1 MDALTSIA
9 NSVSTTTILPLDRSD
24 VLWILIVG
32 IIVAFLLGA
41 GLGANDVSNT
51 FGTSVGSGVVTI
63 VQAYILATIF
73 ITLGAVLVGWSVTDT
88 MRKGVVDVT
97 EYFNNP
103 KELMLG
109 QVAILG
115 GTAAWLAITT
125 ILKMPVSTT
134 HAMVGST
141 LGFSLVLRGTEGV
154 NWEEIYRIVASWF
167 LSPALSGLIS
177 VVLYLVVDITV
188 LRRNH
193 PFECGLR
200 SLPIFYFVVVAF
212 NVLMVTWDGSKLLH
226 FDRIPFWGSV
236 LISIGVGLITALVV
250 QFIVKPRL
258 WRKIQASRPV
268 DFDGIC
274 TVDFK
279 TQQLYMTTGSNDDD
293 ARGGICS
300 RMRGFAKW
308 LLPDVTRTD
317 DDKTIQLFARIQ
329 IFTACFAGFAT
340 GANDVSNAIAP
351 VATLVAIYKD
361 QSARQE
367 AEVPIYVLL
376 YGVLAICFGLW
387 TLGYRIISTVGSR
400 VSHINPA
407 SGFTIEFGAAMTTL
421 IASKLGLPIST
432 TQCLV
437 GSVVV
442 VGMIRDREG
451 VKWKVF
457 RNIVITWLSTVPA
470 SALLSAGIMFLLKF
484 TL

>member
-1 MDALTSIA
+1 MEVLSSTITSVA
-9 NSVSTTTILPLDRSD
+9 TSSMVPLERSS
-24 VLWILIVG
+24 VLWVLIVG
-32 IIVAFLLGA
+32 IVMAFLLGA

-63 VQAYILATIF
+63 VQAYILASIF
-73 ITLGAVLVGWSVTDT
+73 ISLGAVLVGWSVTDT

-97 EYFNNP
+97 EYFGNP
-103 KELMLG
+103 RELMLG
-109 QVAILG
+109 QVALLG
-115 GTAAWLAITT
+115 GTAGWLVITT
-125 ILKMPVSTT
+125 ALRMPVSTT

-154 NWEEIYRIVASWF
+154 NWDEIYRIIASWF

-177 VVLYLVVDITV
+177 GVLYLIVDIAV

-200 SLPIFYFVVVAF
+200 ALPAFYFFVISF

-226 FDRIPFWGSV
+226 FDRIPFWGAA
-236 LISIGVGLITALVV
+236 LISVAIGSIVALII
-250 QFIVKPRL
+250 QFVVKPRL
-258 WRKIQASRPV
+258 WRKIQASTAV
-268 DFDGIC
+268 DFDTIR
-274 TVDFK
+274 TSSFK
-279 TQQLYMTTGSNDDD
+279 TVQLNTPSELSIDSDDD
-293 ARGGICS
+293 LFSRICF
-300 RMRGFAKW
+300 RVRR
-308 LLPDVTRTD
+308 LLPNMERVD
-317 DDKTIQLFARIQ
+317 DEKTIQLFVWIQ
-329 IFTACFAGFAT
+329 IFTACFAGFAI

-351 VATLVAIYKD
+351 VATLVSVYKD
-361 QSARQE
+361 QNSRQE

-376 YGVLAICFGLW
+376 FGILAICCGLW
-387 TLGYRIISTVGSR
+387 AFGHRIISTVGSR

-432 TQCLV
+432 TQCLI

-442 VGMIRDREG
+442 VGSMRGGEG
-451 VKWKVF
+451 VRWVVF
-457 RNIVITWLSTVPA
+457 RNIVITWISTLPA
-470 SALLSAGIMFLLKF
+470 SVLLSAGIMWLLRF

>member
-258 WRKIQASRPV
+258 WRKIQV
-268 DFDGIC
+268 LEKLKQFFCYLQYNHLG
-274 TVDFK
+274 
-279 TQQLYMTTGSNDDD
+279 
-293 ARGGICS
+293 
-300 RMRGFAKW
+300 MRGFAKW

-470 SALLSAGIMFLLKF
+470 SGLFPIILFRNH
-484 TL
+484 

>member
-1 MDALTSIA
+1 M
-9 NSVSTTTILPLDRSD
+9 
-24 VLWILIVG
+24 LIVG
-32 IIVAFLLGA
+32 IILAFLLGA

-63 VQAYILATIF
+63 TQAYILASIF
-73 ITLGAVLVGWSVTDT
+73 ITLGAILVGWSVTDT

-97 EYFNNP
+97 EYYNDP

-125 ILKMPVSTT
+125 AVRMPVSTT

-154 NWEEIYRIVASWF
+154 NWDEIYRIVISWF

-177 VVLYLVVDITV
+177 VVLYLIVDFAV

-200 SLPIFYFVVVAF
+200 SLPVFYFIVVAF

-226 FDRIPFWGSV
+226 FDRIPFWGAV
-236 LISIGVGLITALVV
+236 LISIAIGLIVALLV
-250 QFIVKPRL
+250 QFVVKPRL
-258 WRKIQASRPV
+258 WRKIHAATTV
-268 DFDGIC
+268 DFDG
-274 TVDFK
+274 VRSASLK
-279 TQQLYMTTGSNDDD
+279 TFYATSEMDSCEERRDLKTKVRLFVKWILPDIARIDDD
-293 ARGGICS
+293 R
-300 RMRGFAKW
+300 
-308 LLPDVTRTD
+308 
-317 DDKTIQLFARIQ
+317 TIQLFAWIQ

-340 GANDVSNAIAP
+340 GANDVSNAISP
-351 VATLVAIYKD
+351 VATLVAVYKD
-361 QSARQE
+361 QNARQE

-442 VGMIRDREG
+442 VGAIRDGEG
-451 VKWKVF
+451 VKWTVF

-470 SALLSAGIMFLLKF
+470 SALLSAGIMYLLKF